1 MTTTT
6 ESPRW
11 FTSSYSSNGGN
22 CVEVAA
28 NLVATRGIV
37 PVRDSKVP
45 AGPVLGFGA
54 ASFASFVDGVKA
66 DGFGG
71 SRNPAV

>member
-11 FTSSYSSNGGN
+11 FTSSYSNNGGD

-28 NLVATRGIV
+28 NLMATRGIV
-37 PVRDSKVP
+37 PVRDSKNP
-45 AGPVLGFGA
+45 TGPVLGFAPG
-54 ASFASFVDGVKA
+54 SFAAFVAGVKS
-66 DGFGG
+66 G
-71 SRNPAV
+71 AV